1 MSDDA
6 ALRRWA
12 AYASISCA
20 ALLIAVK
27 LGAYLVTGSVA
38 ILSSLI
44 DSSVDALASVVILV
58 SVLHAQRPADL
69 SHRYGHGKAEA
80 LAALAQAAFVTGS
93 AVALGYQAIQRLVYP
108 VAVKDELVGV
118 AVMLFATVATGA
130 LVAFQR
136 HVIART
142 GSIAIDAD
150 SLHYRGDLL
159 INAAVIAG
167 LLLAAY
173 TGLPQ
178 LDTLFG
184 VGIAAYLVYH
194 AWGIGR
200 GALDQL
206 MDRELSGVD
215 REKIEE
221 LVMAHPETRGMHDLR
236 TRSAGN
242 TVFIELHLEMDRTL
256 TLDQAHD
263 ITDQVELILT
273 DAFPKAEVIVHQ
285 EPEGLE
291 DARLDQRIAK
301 HSPRRRGARR

>member
-1 MSDDA
+1 MLDGSK
-6 ALRRWA
+6 LRRWA

-44 DSSVDALASVVILV
+44 DSSVDALASIVILV
-58 SVLHAQRPADL
+58 SVLHAQRPADRA
-69 SHRYGHGKAEA
+69 HRFGHGKAEA

-108 VAVKDELVGV
+108 APVKDELVGV
-118 AVMLFATVATGA
+118 GVMIFASFVTGG

-136 HVIART
+136 HVIRRT

-159 INAAVIAG
+159 MNAAVVSG

-178 LDTLFG
+178 FDTLFG
-184 VGIAAYLVYH
+184 VAIAGYLVYH

-200 GALDQL
+200 SALDQL
-206 MDRELSGVD
+206 MDRELSGTD
-215 REKIEE
+215 RRRIET
-221 LVMAHPETRGMHDLR
+221 LVMGHPDTRGMHDLR
-236 TRSAGN
+236 TRSSGN
-242 TVFIELHLEMDRTL
+242 TVFIELHLEMDKTL
-256 TLDQAHD
+256 TLEQAHD
-263 ITDQVELILT
+263 ITDQVEAILT
-273 DAFPKAEVIVHQ
+273 DAFPSAEVIVHQ

-291 DARLDQRIAK
+291 DVRLDQRIAAK
-301 HSPRRRGARR
+301 RQVARER